1 MQADGIY
8 GMPSEDATLAV
19 REIPFAAM
27 GGVYEQDDVEAAI
40 NIVRAASQSGGSFF
54 PLPEEADFQKA
65 FAAHEGTRKA
75 VGVNS
80 CGTALDLCMMAL
92 GIAPGDEVITTPL
105 TFVCT
110 ATCAIARGAKVVFA
124 DIDPQT
130 MCLDPRDVRRR
141 ITAKTKAIIPV
152 HFAGLA
158 ANCDAFDAINGETGI
173 PVIYDAAHAVSTRY
187 KGWPVG
193 GRGKASCYSF
203 QSNKNM
209 TLLGEGGAVTTD
221 DEEFAELVRRKKT
234 FGYVYGPKVRVATVG
249 FNYRL
254 TKVQYAVGMTQ
265 LAKIDRVVARRLEAF
280 QCMHHALEDMKEI
293 IRPAGIEAGHGC
305 HLYVA
310 RLDTDKVPFDRDS
323 LLDVLTKKYKVGC
336 GKHYPAVWTW
346 EALAELGYSE
356 QSANCPFAAK
366 ACREVFSLPLFP
378 HTTTEDCRYIAQA
391 LRRSLAEARAKGGVV
406 CRTAK

>member
-1 MQADGIY
+1 
-8 GMPSEDATLAV
+8 MPANDAQMNL

-27 GGVYEQDDVEAAI
+27 GGVYEEDDVEAVTKA
-40 NIVRAASQSGGSFF
+40 VRAASQPGGNFF

-65 FAAHEGTRKA
+65 LAAHEGARKA
-75 VGVNS
+75 IGVNS

-92 GIAPGDEVITTPL
+92 DIGPGEEVITTPL

-110 ATCAIARGAKVVFA
+110 ATCAVARGAKVVFA
-124 DIDPQT
+124 DIDPLS
-130 MCLDPRDVRRR
+130 MCLDPQDVRRR
-141 ITAKTKAIIPV
+141 ITGKTRAIIPV

-158 ANCDAFDAINGETGI
+158 AECDVFDAISRETGI
-173 PVIYDAAHAVSTRY
+173 PIIYDAAHAVSTRY
-187 KGWPVG
+187 KDLPIG

-221 DEEFAELVRRKKT
+221 DEDFAEIVRRKKT
-234 FGYVYGPKVRVATVG
+234 FGYVYGPKLRVATVG

-254 TKVQYAVGMTQ
+254 TKVQYAVGLTQ
-265 LAKIDRVVARRLEAF
+265 LAKIDRVVAQRLRAF
-280 QCMHHALEDMKEI
+280 QAMHQALEGIDEI

-305 HLYVA
+305 HIYVA
-310 RLDTDKVPFDRDS
+310 RLDTDKTPFDRDS

-336 GKHYPAVWTW
+336 GNHYPAVWTW
-346 EALAELGYSE
+346 GALAELGYSE
-356 QSANCPFAAK
+356 EAADCPLAAK
-366 ACREVFSLPLFP
+366 ACRQVFSLPIFP
-378 HTTTEDCRYIAQA
+378 QTTADDCRYIAWAIKQ
-391 LRRSLAEARAKGGVV
+391 SLAEACMKGDAA